1 MTEAFEP
8 RYPDANLTAY
18 EDQAEYLAEVY
29 SGEFVAFCR
38 GEFAGHDQDME
49 TLMDYIISKFP
60 CEPLFITKAG
70 LEIPT
75 NRVQSPPRIAEA

>member
-1 MTEAFEP
+1 MTDAFEP
-8 RYPDANLTAY
+8 RRTDANMTAY
-18 EDQAEYLAEVY
+18 ENQAESLAEEY

-49 TLMDYIISKFP
+49 ALMDYIIDKFP

-70 LEIPT
+70 LEIPPVEF
-75 NRVQSPPRIAEA
+75 RSPPRIAEA